1 MEEWRTFVSSGGGR
15 YNVTFQV
22 WRPTAPPLRNCYTL
36 AGENKFTNVRPNGN
50 EIIVS
55 PSSSDRI
62 TFQENDVIGFD
73 ITRTGGSGGIQLLI
87 GDGDYRNDVIWY
99 NTFSAGSPLNGY
111 PITCPFCIG
120 EGELLPTS
128 TTAAPVFSAELC
140 KKKGL
145 SNIFSVLIVFLFL
158 CSYFLM

>member
-1 MEEWRTFVSSGGGR
+1 MEEWRTFVSSRGGR

-36 AGENKFTNVRPNGN
+36 AGENKFTNVRLNGN
-50 EIIVS
+50 EIFVS

-62 TFQENDVIGFD
+62 TFPENDVIGFD
-73 ITRTGGSGGIQLLI
+73 ITSTRGNGGGIQLLI
-87 GDGDYRNDVIWY
+87 GDSDYRNDVIWY
-99 NTFSAGSPLNGY
+99 NTLSAGSPLNGY

-128 TTAAPVFSAELC
+128 TTAAPVFSAVLC

-145 SNIFSVLIVFLFL
+145 SNIFSSIDCVSF
-158 CSYFLM
+158 SM